1 MHLYF
6 SIISASLHYLG
17 PSFHTGQGSWRV
29 NSLSPVQ
36 QPGKSSIII
45 RKLVNGGR
53 RGRGMESL
61 GLIAGGPQV

>member
-1 MHLYF
+1 MRSYF

-36 QPGKSSIII
+36 QPRKSFVII
-45 RKLVNGGR
+45 RKLVNGRR
-53 RGRGMESL
+53 RGRGTESL
-61 GLIAGGPQV
+61 GLTAGRPQV